1 VPQEHR
7 LENMSGPDG
16 RSIRNV
22 ADQNMIEETARD
34 MAKKTA
40 DDDRL
45 TVELSSDPS
54 ALTPGAARAVLRM
67 LLEARDKQTGK
78 ELDADAEQRPNDSAS
93 SRPRRKRASGCAS
106 RNPSVI

>member
-1 VPQEHR
+1 M
-7 LENMSGPDG
+7 LGPDA

-40 DDDRL
+40 ADDRL
-45 TVELSSDPS
+45 TVEFSSDPP

-67 LLEARDKQTGK
+67 LLEARDKQTRK
-78 ELDADAEQRPNDSAS
+78 ELGADAEQRPNDGTS
-93 SRPRRKRASGCAS
+93 SRSRR
-106 RNPSVI
+106 